1 MRSLRPDVMT
11 QDDFLTTAE
20 LLDYLQVNLQT
31 VHRLIKS
38 GQIPPVRVGR
48 EWLFRRRDI
57 DGWLESNREAGRDTP
72 SQDSPSEGPFVLV
85 VDDDP
90 AVRELLSKTLTAAG
104 YSVDVA
110 VDGLSALLKIGEKA
124 YDLMIT
130 DLKMPGQDGLSLI
143 RAARVTSPGLPVIVI
158 TGYSSE
164 ATAIE
169 AINLGVAGYL
179 TKPFRLPRILAATAR
194 ALGEPVPVAEA

>member
-1 MRSLRPDVMT
+1 MT
-11 QDDFLTTAE
+11 QDEFLTTAE

-31 VHRLIKS
+31 VHRLIKA

-48 EWLFRRRDI
+48 EWLFRKRDI
-57 DGWLESNREAGRDTP
+57 DGWLESNREAGPESR
-72 SQDSPSEGPFVLV
+72 SADSPRPCVLV

-90 AVRELLSKTLTAAG
+90 AVRELLSRALTAAG
-104 YSVDVA
+104 YLVDLA
-110 VDGLSALLKIGEKA
+110 VDGASALVRLGEKA

-130 DLKMPGQDGLSLI
+130 DLKMPGQDGLSVI
-143 RAARVTSPGLPVIVI
+143 REARRTSPALPVIVI
-158 TGYSSE
+158 TGYSTE
-164 ATAIE
+164 AAAIE

-194 ALGEPVPVAEA
+194 ALGEPVPIAEA

>member
-1 MRSLRPDVMT
+1 MT
-11 QDDFLTTAE
+11 QDDFLTTTE

-31 VHRLIKS
+31 VHRLIKT

-57 DGWLESNREAGRDTP
+57 DGWLEATREAGGDARP
-72 SQDSPSEGPFVLV
+72 QEASSERPCVLV
-85 VDDDP
+85 VDDDH
-90 AVRELLSKTLTAAG
+90 AVRELLSKALTAAG
-104 YSVDVA
+104 YLVDVA
-110 VDGLSALLKIGEKA
+110 VDGASALMRLGEKA

-130 DLKMPGQDGLSLI
+130 DLKMPGLDGLSVI
-143 RAARVTSPGLPVIVI
+143 REARRTAPALPVIVI

-179 TKPFRLPRILAATAR
+179 TKPFRVPRILAATAR
-194 ALGEPVPVAEA
+194 ALGEPIPVSEA

>member
-1 MRSLRPDVMT
+1 MT
-11 QDDFLTTAE
+11 QDDFLTTTE
-20 LLDYLQVNLQT
+20 LLDYLQVNLRT
-31 VHRLIKS
+31 VHRLIKT

-57 DGWLESNREAGRDTP
+57 DGWLEANREGSDTGNP
-72 SQDSPSEGPFVLV
+72 DIPSERACVLV
-85 VDDDP
+85 VDDDH
-90 AVRELLSKTLTAAG
+90 AVRELLSRALTAAG
-104 YSVDVA
+104 YLVDVA
-110 VDGLSALLKIGEKA
+110 VDGASALVRLGEKA

-130 DLKMPGQDGLSLI
+130 DLKMPGQDGLSVI
-143 RAARVTSPGLPVIVI
+143 REARRTLPTLPVIVI

-179 TKPFRLPRILAATAR
+179 TKPFRVPRILAATAR
-194 ALGEPVPVAEA
+194 ALGEPIPIAEA

>member
-1 MRSLRPDVMT
+1 MT

-20 LLDYLQVNLQT
+20 LLDYLQVNLTT
-31 VHRLIKS
+31 VHRLIKT

-57 DGWLESNREAGRDTP
+57 DGWLEASREGGGNVRG
-72 SQDSPSEGPFVLV
+72 SESPTERPCLLV

-90 AVRELLSKTLTAAG
+90 AVRELLSKALTAAG
-104 YSVDVA
+104 YLVDVA
-110 VDGLSALLKIGEKA
+110 VDGASALARLSEKA

-143 RAARVTSPGLPVIVI
+143 RQARLTTQGLPVIVI

-194 ALGEPVPVAEA
+194 ALGEPVPIADA

>member
-1 MRSLRPDVMT
+1 MP
-11 QDDFLTTAE
+11 QDDFLTTDE
-20 LLDYLQVNLQT
+20 LLEYLKVNVQT

-57 DGWLESNREAGRDTP
+57 DGWLDSTREAGEPRLDNPNERP
-72 SQDSPSEGPFVLV
+72 SVLV
-85 VDDDP
+85 VDDDQ
-90 AVRELLSKTLTAAG
+90 AVRELLSKALDSAG
-104 YSVDVA
+104 YLTDLA
-110 VDGLSALLKIGEKA
+110 ADADSALARLSEKGF
-124 YDLMIT
+124 DLLIT
-130 DLKMPGQDGLSLI
+130 DLKMPGHDGLWLI
-143 RAARVTSPGLPVIVI
+143 RKARATFPTLPVIVI

-164 ATAIE
+164 EAAIE